1 MIVERSSP
9 RLRFSSINV
18 VRAIIA
24 ELLQMMC
31 GLGDNPFRRYAPL
44 PLLSPSQIGVGIR
57 RGHPRSS
64 QIGVHFSKKI
74 YGWRS
79 FFDDGDDPMSRD
91 EGDSVALSLISQPKH
106 PPGASI
112 APLKTKAQPPF

>member
-44 PLLSPSQIGVGIR
+44 PLLYPSQIGVGIR

-64 QIGVHFSKKI
+64 QIGVHFSKKSWI
-74 YGWRS
+74 GV
-79 FFDDGDDPMSRD
+79 D
-91 EGDSVALSLISQPKH
+91 LSLHLPNYPFTQLPIFHGPQPDLSAET
-106 PPGASI
+106 P
-112 APLKTKAQPPF
+112 